1 MPFSDMDVTD
11 EKYERFKALVGR
23 HRKTI
28 FRVATAFYAPRS
40 YLFHELECDL
50 ITYLWQVCRDM
61 TPDMVIVNEERWMH
75 KVLYHHALNLTR
87 HEARYQQ
94 HNVYGADLTELADI
108 DRGDP
113 LVSRL
118 YILIALLPADDRKLV
133 MQYIAKTPVRQMA
146 KERGM
151 SLLSVYRRIS
161 RICDELRRLNAVT
174 EVDEEFVDSD
184 RLFDYE
190 KENKKEG
197 RNENEENR

>member
-1 MPFSDMDVTD
+1 
-11 EKYERFKALVGR
+11 
-23 HRKTI
+23 
-28 FRVATAFYAPRS
+28 
-40 YLFHELECDL
+40 
-50 ITYLWQVCRDM
+50 
-61 TPDMVIVNEERWMH
+61 MH

-161 RICDELRRLNAVT
+161 RIIDELRRLNAVT
-174 EVDEEFVDSD
+174 DVDEEFVDSD
-184 RLFDYE
+184 KLFDY
-190 KENKKEG
+190 KEENQKEE